1 MEGKSI
7 FVVTQ
12 ETQMCGETFTLPLQ
26 HITTRKTLK
35 RR

>member
-12 ETQMCGETFTLPLQ
+12 ETQMCGETFYSAIAAY
-26 HITTRKTLK
+26 HN
-35 RR
+35 